1 MIILGIETSCDETAA
16 ALVHVERGRFRIV
29 RNVVSSQIDIH
40 TEYGGV
46 VPEVAARTHVVRI
59 IPVIARALGKQHPDL
74 IAITAGPGLMS
85 SLSVG
90 VDTARALGYGWG
102 VPVVATNHLAG
113 HLAANLLSS
122 VRGFQFSHRPQTGSR
137 SRRENFKFPCVGLIV
152 SGGHTELVF
161 MRAHGR
167 FELIGE
173 TQDDAAGEAFD
184 KIATMLGLSYPG
196 GPALSALA
204 ERGNPE
210 AFDFPRGM
218 EHSGDF
224 NFSFSGLKTSVL
236 YFLQKQKKRAL
247 PRMLPDIAASVQ
259 AAIVDIIVQKTVCAA
274 TEYGA
279 RTVLVGGGVAANTSL
294 RSSLRRAINRI
305 VPRPEFCVPRVA
317 LCTDNAAMIAV
328 AGYFTHRRSGATQL
342 DHLRPDPH
350 LPLPR

>member
-1 MIILGIETSCDETAA
+1 MTILGIETSCDETAA
-16 ALVHVERGRFRIV
+16 ALVQVERGRFRLV

-40 TEYGGV
+40 KEYGGV

-59 IPVIARALGKQHPDL
+59 IPVIAKALRSQKRVARSQKPPCDL

-90 VDTARALGYGWG
+90 VDTARALGYAWNI
-102 VPVVATNHLAG
+102 PVVATNHLAG
-113 HLAANLLSS
+113 HLYANLLPS
-122 VRGFQFSHRPQTGSR
+122 VRGCQFS
-137 SRRENFKFPCVGLIV
+137 NFKFPCVGLIV
-152 SGGHTELVF
+152 SGGHTEIVL
-161 MRAHGR
+161 MKAHGR
-167 FELIGE
+167 FDLIGE

-204 ERGNPE
+204 ERGDPA

-236 YFLQKQKKRAL
+236 YFLQKQKASAL

-259 AAIVDIIVQKTVCAA
+259 AAIVEVIVQKTVRAA
-274 TEYGA
+274 REYDA
-279 RTVLVGGGVAANTSL
+279 RTVLVGGGVAANRAL
-294 RSSLRRAINRI
+294 RSSLRRAISSQ
-305 VPRPEFCVPRVA
+305 VPEASCHVPAAA

-328 AGYFTHRRSGATQL
+328 AGYFTHHRSGATPL
-342 DHLRPDPH
+342 HHLRADPH